1 MRLHPVSIPYR
12 ALTESTNLLIGA
24 VVGGVVVLQGEIIA
38 AVSTVGLVFA
48 GVFGYLLIREALYY
62 YRFSYSLGEDTLE
75 IDSGIISR
83 RQREIPF
90 GRIQNIDIVQ
100 DPLARIVG
108 IAVVTVETAG
118 GDGTEAALKYVDHDE
133 AERIRRDVQH
143 QKRSD
148 DDDETAETD
157 SSGVENAADTELPK
171 DDTWVAEPPAGE
183 TMANGGN
190 QSTTRLHPFTA
201 PLEAL
206 RLGFLAA
213 SSAFF
218 LVAIGSG
225 FVPSLDID
233 LLFVLFPLGF
243 VLGAGY
249 AIARYFRFEY
259 ELTGDTFDIS
269 SGVFARQHR
278 EIPVHRVQ
286 NIDIGR
292 SLFQRLVGLAV
303 VSVETAGG
311 GESEAR
317 LKFVDHETAR
327 RLQNE
332 IRQRKRS
339 DGELATKNEGPTG
352 ETDPEAVA
360 DSSRQKQ
367 PDSEALFAL
376 STDRLAL
383 LGIASFDLN
392 SAGLLAFVGA
402 FAAPAFVDGGV
413 LSAIALFT
421 SLSNVLIGLLAVAAI
436 NAAVVIARH
445 YDFLLVRVGDELRY
459 EHGLLNRRSGTIPVE
474 KIQRVSLYENVL
486 MRQLGFATLKIET
499 AGYASGQS
507 NAIGAQ
513 TAVPIARRE
522 EVLRVMRAIEGFD
535 TGFETGGER
544 VDHSTDSGFNRPP
557 KRARA
562 RYLSRYIV
570 AIGLVTGVLYAVS
583 ELAGIVDTPWSAP
596 LALLLFAPVAA
607 HLKWLHR
614 GYRIGED
621 HVLTR
626 NGFWRR
632 SIHVVP
638 YYRLQTAN
646 RRETVFQ
653 RRWGLA
659 SVVIDTAG
667 SFATRFS
674 PAQAVDFDRSEAQSL
689 RETVRKRL
697 HERVG
702 VRSATVAANGE

>member
-90 GRIQNIDIVQ
+90 GRIQNVDIVQ

-190 QSTTRLHPFTA
+190 QNTTRLHPFTA

-327 RLQNE
+327 RLQNLRALAKRGWIE
-332 IRQRKRS
+332 EDISENRYHIYPAGRGVTVAFSTLIEELTAADRLGTLHTMLPDDIVADAAVLSTGELIVGEREAPFAAVNELLGFVRRIGSLKMCVPAINPRYVSILEDRSSSSRIELLGTGDAFETIENVEPSSFETLSESSAVEMLVVDERPPFATCLSPEDAAVITYDERMRIHGLVVADDEGSKLYGWIERQYESFKRS
-339 DGELATKNEGPTG
+339 AEG
-352 ETDPEAVA
+352 
-360 DSSRQKQ
+360 
-367 PDSEALFAL
+367 
-376 STDRLAL
+376 
-383 LGIASFDLN
+383 
-392 SAGLLAFVGA
+392 
-402 FAAPAFVDGGV
+402 
-413 LSAIALFT
+413 
-421 SLSNVLIGLLAVAAI
+421 
-436 NAAVVIARH
+436 
-445 YDFLLVRVGDELRY
+445 Y
-459 EHGLLNRRSGTIPVE
+459 
-474 KIQRVSLYENVL
+474 
-486 MRQLGFATLKIET
+486 
-499 AGYASGQS
+499 
-507 NAIGAQ
+507 
-513 TAVPIARRE
+513 
-522 EVLRVMRAIEGFD
+522 
-535 TGFETGGER
+535 
-544 VDHSTDSGFNRPP
+544 
-557 KRARA
+557 
-562 RYLSRYIV
+562 
-570 AIGLVTGVLYAVS
+570 
-583 ELAGIVDTPWSAP
+583 
-596 LALLLFAPVAA
+596 
-607 HLKWLHR
+607 
-614 GYRIGED
+614 
-621 HVLTR
+621 
-626 NGFWRR
+626 
-632 SIHVVP
+632 
-638 YYRLQTAN
+638 
-646 RRETVFQ
+646 
-653 RRWGLA
+653 
-659 SVVIDTAG
+659 
-667 SFATRFS
+667 
-674 PAQAVDFDRSEAQSL
+674 
-689 RETVRKRL
+689 
-697 HERVG
+697 
-702 VRSATVAANGE
+702 